1 MKIISIF
8 ILTSFVLLL
17 RVIPGYAMDQPLATM
32 NQMIENEKGY
42 LYE

>member
-17 RVIPGYAMDQPLATM
+17 RVIPGYAIDQSIG
-32 NQMIENEKGY
+32 N
-42 LYE
+42 YESDDSK